1 MRQQGITEL
10 AELVELVA
18 AEVISEAEATRRAT
32 ATDGAWDDD
41 RVLDTVE
48 TVHWW
53 LRRGDLRSACVLASL
68 LMTAVER
75 AQPELRQQAALSFVR
90 AATEVVA
97 IDLNGALYRQASDVA
112 ERLLPNADPERTIEV
127 FTVLLQD
134 SIRVLGA
141 GHPHTMLARYRLGLS
156 ARDAGQFDL
165 AAEQLGAV
173 LDQWT
178 DRFGP
183 NSSRAISIREIMTE
197 LTPPE

>member
-1 MRQQGITEL
+1 MSRGSWDELTRRERSQASLGPASARGTIPWMLWDGLVVSHVCRGVPVHTLCMRQQGITEL
-10 AELVELVA
+10 AELVGLVA

-112 ERLLPNADPERTIEV
+112 ERLLGSCQGR
-127 FTVLLQD
+127 
-134 SIRVLGA
+134 
-141 GHPHTMLARYRLGLS
+141 
-156 ARDAGQFDL
+156 
-165 AAEQLGAV
+165 
-173 LDQWT
+173 
-178 DRFGP
+178 
-183 NSSRAISIREIMTE
+183 
-197 LTPPE
+197 